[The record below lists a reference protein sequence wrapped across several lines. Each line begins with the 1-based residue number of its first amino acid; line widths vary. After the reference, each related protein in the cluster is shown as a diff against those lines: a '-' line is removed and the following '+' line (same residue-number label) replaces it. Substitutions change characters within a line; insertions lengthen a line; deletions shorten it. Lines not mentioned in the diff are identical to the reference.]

1 LVLAMTSTGAMSE
14 DQVAA
19 LVAAARDGQLAESSA
34 APAPASRR
42 RRVRKIDFTRPS
54 KFTTEQQRRI
64 ERAHDSF
71 CRSASTRLSAELR
84 TAISIEL
91 IDTAQLTWANAL
103 EEVPRQSVS
112 GIVEV
117 APLDGRIVLT
127 AELTLLLGLIERLL
141 GGQAPDRPTER
152 HLTDVDRALT
162 RRIFQTL
169 LDELSISFNDVADL
183 RFGLIDLETERAPAQ
198 LAPLSEPSLAMTF
211 EVKLGPASSTMVMLI
226 PHRALESVLRAPAT
240 ADADA
245 EIAAGAVAA
254 VSDAMGD
261 VVVRLRAEVGSVDMS
276 LERVL
281 ALRPGDVLRLDG
293 ATEEGAVTLF
303 ADAVGLHRCKLGR
316 NGRHRAVGVLGP
328 VEAQS

>member
-1 LVLAMTSTGAMSE
+1 MTSSGQLSE

-19 LVAAARDGQLAESSA
+19 LVVAARDGQLADSPA
-34 APAPASRR
+34 AAVSRR

-54 KFTTEQQRRI
+54 KFTTEQQRRL
-64 ERAHDSF
+64 ERAHDNF
-71 CRSASTRLSAELR
+71 CRSVSTRMSADLR
-84 TAISIEL
+84 TAISFEL

-112 GIVEV
+112 GIIDVT
-117 APLDGRIVLT
+117 PLDGRMVLT
-127 AELTLLLGLIERLL
+127 AELTFLLGLLERLL
-141 GGQAPDRPTER
+141 GGQGLDRPAER

-183 RFGLIDLETERAPAQ
+183 RFELLDLETERTPAQ

-211 EVKLGPASSTMVMLI
+211 EVKLGRASSTMVLLI
-226 PHRALESVLRAPAT
+226 PHRAIESVLRTPEPAES
-240 ADADA
+240 DV
-245 EIAAGAVAA
+245 ELAAGAAAA
-254 VSDAMGD
+254 VGDAMGD
-261 VVVRLRAEVGSVDMS
+261 VVVQLRAEVGSVDMS

-293 ATEEGAVTLF
+293 ATEEGSVTLF
-303 ADAVGLHRCKLGR
+303 ADSVGLQRCKLGR

-328 VEAQS
+328 VDVQP

>member
-1 LVLAMTSTGAMSE
+1 MTGSGQLSE

-19 LVAAARDGQLAESSA
+19 LVAAARDGQLAEPGA
-34 APAPASRR
+34 AMVSRR

-54 KFTTEQQRRI
+54 KFTTEQQRRL
-64 ERAHDSF
+64 ERAADNF
-71 CRSASTRLSAELR
+71 CRSVSTRLSAELR
-84 TAISIEL
+84 TAISFEL

-103 EEVPRQSVS
+103 EEVPRRSVS
-112 GIVEV
+112 GIIDVE
-117 APLDGRIVLT
+117 PLDGRMVLT
-127 AELTLLLGLIERLL
+127 AELTFLLGLLERLL
-141 GGQAPDRPTER
+141 GGQGLDRPAER

-169 LDELSISFNDVADL
+169 LDEMAISFNDLAEL
-183 RFGLIDLETERAPAQ
+183 RFGLLDLETERTPAQ

-211 EVKLGPASSTMVMLI
+211 EVKLGRASSTMILLI
-226 PHRALESVLRAPAT
+226 PHRAIESVLRTPEPAE
-240 ADADA
+240 ADV
-245 EIAAGAVAA
+245 ELAAGAAAA
-254 VSDAMGD
+254 VGDAMGD
-261 VVVRLRAEVGSVDMS
+261 VVVQLRAEVGSVDLP

-303 ADAVGLHRCKLGR
+303 ADGVGLHRCKLGR

-328 VEAQS
+328 VEAQP